1 MNITFTP
8 SKWSCSKIYIW
19 LKFSE
24 YDPPQHPNGLL
35 IVFFSSKYLPFFS
48 QAITH
53 TMLNVIGPLPLWLAL
68 LWSNVLH
75 WTMYFRCLC
84 LCFQAMSCIL
94 ENLYFSE
101 GVLVSLSIGRICL
114 LVKVKTVATV
124 PMKVW
129 NERKSFCLQLLDFSL
144 D

>member
-1 MNITFTP
+1 
-8 SKWSCSKIYIW
+8 
-19 LKFSE
+19 
-24 YDPPQHPNGLL
+24 
-35 IVFFSSKYLPFFS
+35 
-48 QAITH
+48 
-53 TMLNVIGPLPLWLAL
+53 MLNVIGPLPLWLAL

-84 LCFQAMSCIL
+84 VCFQAMSCIL
-94 ENLYFSE
+94 NNFYFSE

-129 NERKSFCLQLLDFSL
+129 NEPKSF
-144 D
+144 